1 MKKLCDNLE
10 NRLKKNQ
17 KEYFDKWNMEIT
29 ALDIESELQKPI
41 FKVEQRGNKFNLV
54 LNCDENIFR
63 LSKEKA
69 LIEKAIMHFDLP
81 FRMNMPVKFK
91 ADQVE

>member
-1 MKKLCDNLE
+1 MCDNLE
-10 NRLKKNQ
+10 NRLKKTQ
-17 KEYFDKWNMEIT
+17 KDYFDRWNQDTT
-29 ALDIESELQKPI
+29 ALEIEVELQKPI
-41 FKVEQRGNKFNLV
+41 FKIEQRGNKFNLA

-69 LIEKAIMHFDLP
+69 HIEKAIQHFDLP
-81 FRMNMPVKFK
+81 FRINMPAKFK